1 MSLWRV
7 TAQTG
12 CIHQAFYR
20 NPASTRRWTSVGL
33 MLGQRRRRWP
43 DIKSKFVR
51 RLVFAGKAL
60 RAPKKLR
67 VSSYQMTYDVSL
79 CGVLCSSVVLFCLA
93 LTPCHDPSD
102 PVSGRVTELYYY
114 TGVYVHK
121 THTSLIQG
129 HCTHYVLCHHIIVS
143 LKTEHWNDRG
153 MSSRNT
159 DKEDGTLTRP
169 QHIFDNQKTNNDGFP
184 HIYAYLYVLLWKG
197 INYLKCN
204 TLQTH
209 LKADSYCYHG
219 CLATSS
225 GRKLLQFV

>member
-1 MSLWRV
+1 MVEVRLEFRELLHNRVSFAANCSMTRWGAVLAINKSCTNHMSLWRV

-12 CIHQAFYR
+12 CIHQAFYK

-43 DIKSKFVR
+43 DIKLKFVR

-60 RAPKKLR
+60 RAPQKLR

-143 LKTEHWNDRG
+143 LKTEH
-153 MSSRNT
+153 
-159 DKEDGTLTRP
+159 
-169 QHIFDNQKTNNDGFP
+169 
-184 HIYAYLYVLLWKG
+184 
-197 INYLKCN
+197 
-204 TLQTH
+204 
-209 LKADSYCYHG
+209 
-219 CLATSS
+219 
-225 GRKLLQFV
+225 